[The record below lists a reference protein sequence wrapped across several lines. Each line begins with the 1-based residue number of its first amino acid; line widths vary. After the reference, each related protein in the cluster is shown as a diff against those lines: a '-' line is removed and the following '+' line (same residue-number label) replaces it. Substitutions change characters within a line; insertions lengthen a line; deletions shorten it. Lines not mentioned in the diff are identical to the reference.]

1 MSRNPLKRL
10 TRPIWWPFIRRL
22 EAIEQSLARLELA
35 QGTSPSVASMPEALR
50 EELASLREDVWH
62 SKAVNLGD
70 RLLVG
75 ARPFGLVFLIEPDD
89 RLLGPRFVLDGEYE
103 TDTTAYIMRT
113 VESEDVCIDVGA
125 NFGYF
130 TCLMARRAWQ
140 GRTIAFEPDPRV
152 FELLRENVFVNW
164 CQGAVETVNAAVG
177 DRIGTTTLHRRIGRS
192 ANTSL
197 IAPSPDELDPTGEAR
212 TEELSVGTV
221 TLDSYADRLERV
233 DLVKIDVEGAETL
246 VVKGMHELV
255 RRHRPTILLEW
266 SPGQAAEG
274 GYDLK
279 ELAEQLRSL
288 DLSPSVLLP
297 GGDTR
302 EIRFGELAKLDYQ
315 NVLFTPRS

>member
-1 MSRNPLKRL
+1 M
-10 TRPIWWPFIRRL
+10 
-22 EAIEQSLARLELA
+22 RLELA
-35 QGTSPSVASMPEALR
+35 QGTSPSAAPLPDSLR
-50 EELASLREDVWH
+50 DELASLREDVWH

-103 TDTTAYIMRT
+103 TDTTAFLMRT
-113 VESEDVCIDVGA
+113 VETEDVCIDVGA

-164 CQGAVETVNAAVG
+164 SQHVVETINAAVG
-177 DRIGTTTLHRRIGRS
+177 DVNGTITLHRRIGRS

-197 IAPSPDELDPTGEAR
+197 IAAALDEEDPTGRPR
-212 TEELSVGTV
+212 TEELVVDCV
-221 TLDSYADRLERV
+221 TLDSLSDRLQRV

-246 VVKGMHELV
+246 VVEGMQELV
-255 RRHRPTILLEW
+255 RRHRPTILMEW
-266 SPGQAAEG
+266 SPGQAAGG
-274 GYDLK
+274 GYDLD
-279 ELAEQLRSL
+279 ELAKLLQSL
-288 DLSPSVLLP
+288 DLSPKVILP
-297 GGDTR
+297 GGETR
-302 EIRFGELAKLDYQ
+302 AIGFGELAGLTYQ
-315 NVLFTPRS
+315 NVVFSPRD